1 MHRFEPTLLN
11 VRGCIDLEEG
21 GHASNLED
29 ISAILADRLE
39 AIRNDVDG
47 DAREHGR
54 GNDEFLNKVIDNDD
68 IAALRLVVAGVVE

>member
-11 VRGCIDLEEG
+11 ASGCVDLEER
-21 GHASNLED
+21 GHPSNLED

-47 DAREHGR
+47 NAREHGR
-54 GNDEFLNKVIDNDD
+54 YNDDFLNKVIDSDD
-68 IAALRLVVAGVVE
+68 IAALRLVIAGVVE